1 MAVVWAIGVAVILVY
16 CPVTRTESTSDSAAP
31 TAEGALFW
39 AYEGNQTVSSLSR
52 G

>member
-1 MAVVWAIGVAVILVY
+1 MGLVWAIGVAVILVY
-16 CPVTRTESTSDSAAP
+16 CPVNRSESIYDSAAP

-39 AYEGNQTVSSLSR
+39 AYEGNQAVSNLSQ